1 MTAHK
6 KMKKRGFTLI
16 EILVATAIMVV
27 MTGMVIQITSQVL
40 NVWNRSSGRLSA
52 NAQARI
58 AMELL
63 TNDLET
69 AVLRNN
75 GQQWLRVEG
84 GSDGVADVVNT
95 APYKSKTVALKLFSP
110 AMDRNTELPGDLCGI
125 AYRLEYQ
132 GSYDGANAPNVYA
145 LYRKREDPE
154 ATFKA
159 LLDTRSAADSEQ
171 DELIGSKGSA
181 MTSDLWVKNEI
192 LDDSNFLAS
201 NIIDFQVLV
210 YGLNAAGDSVELLT
224 TEDADGLIE
233 TYAFGGSGG
242 STKVP
247 LYAEITLRVISDEAD
262 ALLASGQIAQTGLS
276 VEEYV
281 NANSE
286 TYTRR
291 VELMTRPF

>member
-110 AMDRNTELPGDLCGI
+110 AMDRNAELPGDLCGI

-132 GSYDGANAPNVYA
+132 GSYAGDNAPNVYA

-159 LLDTRSAADSEQ
+159 LLDTGPAADSEQ
-171 DELIGSKGSA
+171 DELNGSKGDA
-181 MTSDLWVKNEI
+181 MTSG
-192 LDDSNFLAS
+192 AC
-201 NIIDFQVLV
+201 
-210 YGLNAAGDSVELLT
+210 
-224 TEDADGLIE
+224 
-233 TYAFGGSGG
+233 
-242 STKVP
+242 
-247 LYAEITLRVISDEAD
+247 LRSKC
-262 ALLASGQIAQTGLS
+262 S
-276 VEEYV
+276 
-281 NANSE
+281 
-286 TYTRR
+286 RR
-291 VELMTRPF
+291 FC